1 MRTKYILVG
10 LLFLFVALCTTAAMA
25 ENSSLRVI
33 GAGTVEIPADTVII
47 SVSARSMDD
56 NATIAAEKNSEML
69 NKTKGALIA
78 AGVEE
83 SEIMPGRS
91 KGYMEYHT
99 VVCNTVNNTTTCK
112 DVVTS
117 QVTERMIVR
126 LNTNDENEIEK
137 VVEAA
142 KSAGARVIIL
152 GYALNDSDKAVN
164 EARKKALEDAKSRA
178 EDYAAA
184 YGFELGKSIEIEEV
198 GYPNIEIG
206 PSYNWDMPMRM
217 HHGFWRNP
225 FSMMDGFFGEN
236 YIPAGMAEVTAYTS
250 VTYEVS

>member
-10 LLFLFVALCTTAAMA
+10 LLFLFVTLCTTAAVA

-47 SVSARSMDD
+47 SVSVRSMDD
-56 NATIAAEKNSEML
+56 NATIAAERNSEML
-69 NKTKGALIA
+69 NKTKDALIA

-83 SEIMPGRS
+83 SEVMPGRS
-91 KGYMEYHT
+91 KGHMEYHT
-99 VVCNTVNNTTTCK
+99 VVCNTVNNTTICE

-126 LNTNDENEIEK
+126 LNTNDENETEK
-137 VVEAA
+137 VIEAA
-142 KSAGARVIIL
+142 KSSGARAIIL
-152 GYALNDSDKAVN
+152 GYALNDSDRAVN
-164 EARKKALEDAKSRA
+164 EARKKALEDAKSSA

-184 YGFELGKSIEIEEV
+184 YGFELGKSIEIEEI

-206 PSYNWDMPMRM
+206 PSYNWDMPMRIY
-217 HHGFWRNP
+217 HGFWRNP

-236 YIPAGMAEVTAYTS
+236 YIPSGMAEVTAYTS